1 MIDVFV
7 FFRVM
12 TPPKNLT
19 EMISFIDLRE
29 KIVLEYDDKAKEF
42 ILISD
47 NVKVLGNY
55 YSHDRI
61 LNKKKKK
68 NK

>member
-1 MIDVFV
+1 MFS
-7 FFRVM
+7 RVM

-19 EMISFIDLRE
+19 EMISFIDLR
-29 KIVLEYDDKAKEF
+29 KIIVLEYDDKAKEF

-55 YSHDRI
+55 YNYNRVLISKRT
-61 LNKKKKK
+61 N
-68 NK
+68 